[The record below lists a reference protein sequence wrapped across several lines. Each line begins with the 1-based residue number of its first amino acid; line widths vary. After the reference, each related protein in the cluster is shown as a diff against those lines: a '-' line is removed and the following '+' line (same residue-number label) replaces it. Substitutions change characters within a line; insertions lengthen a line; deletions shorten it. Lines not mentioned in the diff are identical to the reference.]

1 MPQYITRT
9 ASGQTLTTSHVTL
22 TSNFGDSN
30 LSLIAPAGTSSIKE
44 IALAISCP
52 VGTGDFAVGARLD
65 GNAVMDGSQDFAMGA
80 IIGTTSGQTGSAD
93 GFVKQSCD
101 VSTKAGNTV
110 NLKLASTVSAANCD
124 IVMQVVFA

>member
-30 LSLIAPAGTSSIKE
+30 LSLIAPAGTSAIKE

-101 VSTKAGNTV
+101 VATKAGNTV

-124 IVMQVVFA
+124 IVFQVVFN

>member
-1 MPQYITRT
+1 MTQYITRT
-9 ASGQTLTTSHVTL
+9 AAAQTLSTSHVTL

-30 LSLIAPAGTSSIKE
+30 LSLIVPAGTSAVKQ
-44 IALAISCP
+44 IALALSAP

-65 GNAVMDGSQDFAMGA
+65 GNAVTDGSQDFAMGA
-80 IIGTTSGQTGSAD
+80 VMLTTSGHAGLMEC
-93 GFVKQSCD
+93 FVMQDVDVAVQS
-101 VSTKAGNTV
+101 GNTL

>member
-9 ASGQTLTTSHVTL
+9 ASGQTLTTSHTTL

-30 LSLIAPAGTSSIKE
+30 LSLIAPAGTTSIRNVT
-44 IALAISCP
+44 LAISAP
-52 VGTGDFAVGARLD
+52 AATVDFAVGARLD

-80 IIGTTSGQTGSAD
+80 ILQTTSGAAFAVFSQD
-93 GFVKQSCD
+93 CD
-101 VSTKAGNTV
+101 VATKAGNTV
-110 NLKLASTVSAANCD
+110 NMKLASTVSAANCD